1 MWRKEVGEG
10 DPESRQMRTQPNV
23 ACFEDRGD
31 KENVQLLEASKG
43 LGMDSPP
50 ELPEGMQLCLHLDL
64 SPMKPFLS

>member
-1 MWRKEVGEG
+1 
-10 DPESRQMRTQPNV
+10 MRTQPNV

-43 LGMDSPP
+43 LGMDSPL